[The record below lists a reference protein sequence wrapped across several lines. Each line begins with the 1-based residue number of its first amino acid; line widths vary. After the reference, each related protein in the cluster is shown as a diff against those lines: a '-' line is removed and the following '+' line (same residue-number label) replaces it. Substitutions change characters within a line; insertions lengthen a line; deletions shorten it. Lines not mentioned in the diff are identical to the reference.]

1 MLNALNNK
9 QESAR
14 FIPVKWADDTDASFL
29 STLTVTA
36 GNRSNLLLDIMGA
49 ISELKLTATGVN
61 ARTSKNNL
69 AIIEVTM
76 EIADTEQL
84 NKIIKKIKQIDG
96 VLSIVR
102 RRQ

>member
-1 MLNALNNK
+1 
-9 QESAR
+9 
-14 FIPVKWADDTDASFL
+14 
-29 STLTVTA
+29 
-36 GNRSNLLLDIMGA
+36 MGA

-61 ARTSKNNL
+61 ARTGKNNL